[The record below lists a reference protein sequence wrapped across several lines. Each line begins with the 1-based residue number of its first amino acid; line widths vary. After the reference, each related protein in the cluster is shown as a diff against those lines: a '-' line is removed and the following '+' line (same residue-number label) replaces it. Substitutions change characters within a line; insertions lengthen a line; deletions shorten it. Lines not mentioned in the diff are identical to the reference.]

1 MPLALLLTV
10 VQISLTGT
18 KCYHGPAIQEESHC
32 MLPALYL
39 RVAFSAAFYERW
51 LETTQTVGAVQ
62 QN

>member
-1 MPLALLLTV
+1 MLMALMLTIIH
-10 VQISLTGT
+10 ISPT
-18 KCYHGPAIQEESHC
+18 KYYHGPTIQDESHC

-39 RVAFSAAFYERW
+39 RVAFSAPFYERW